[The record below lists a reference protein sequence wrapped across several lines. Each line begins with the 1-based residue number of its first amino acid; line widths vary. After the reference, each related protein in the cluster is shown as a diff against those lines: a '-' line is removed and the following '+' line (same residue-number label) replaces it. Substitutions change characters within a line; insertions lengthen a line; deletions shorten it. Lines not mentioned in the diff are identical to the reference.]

1 MTKRILILVFSLG
14 VPLLLMPL
22 PIFPLISEI
31 HGVSQDGAVVFQ
43 TLDFVSMPEFYDVA
57 RYARVT
63 WMETTWNNYLI
74 LGVVNHVGLILVF
87 FVVRS
92 VLNRIFL
99 KK

>member
-1 MTKRILILVFSLG
+1 MRKILP
-14 VPLLLMPL
+14 PLLALL
-22 PIFPLISEI
+22 VVLFLAFQPIFPYISELREY
-31 HGVSQDGAVVFQ
+31 SQEGESLHQVWQ
-43 TLDFVSMPEFYDVA
+43 FVSLPDFYAAA
-57 RYARVT
+57 RFAKVG
-63 WMETTWNNYLI
+63 WLETTWNNYLI